1 MQRKKLTD
9 DGKATLLVCQDLYTK
24 EKQLS
29 HLNKVDLVVEKV
41 CIEMRH

>member
-1 MQRKKLTD
+1 MKLTD

-29 HLNKVDLVVEKV
+29 HLDLVDLVVKKV
-41 CIEMRH
+41 GIVIRK